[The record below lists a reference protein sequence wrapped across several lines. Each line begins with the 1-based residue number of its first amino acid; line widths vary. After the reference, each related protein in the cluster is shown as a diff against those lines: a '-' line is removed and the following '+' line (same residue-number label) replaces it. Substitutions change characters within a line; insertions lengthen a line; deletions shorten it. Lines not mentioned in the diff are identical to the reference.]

1 MLIKKNKEWSFYKN
15 ITPEAT
21 FINRRS
27 ILKSMGF
34 AAISS
39 NIIMQNAFA
48 AAQNDSRNDLYPVK
62 ENRKFNLE
70 EFDIKGGLRK
80 LTEENSVT
88 SYNNYYEF
96 GTTKNIKR
104 AASKLITSP
113 WNISFKGLI
122 DNEFEIDFD
131 DLLKKVSLEERV
143 YKLRCVEA
151 WSMVVPWSG
160 FPLKSIIK
168 MAQPKSNAK
177 YLVMKTFFDPDKAKS
192 QRQDWYPWPYT
203 EVITIDEAMND
214 LTFIATGVYGKALP
228 NQNGSPLR
236 LVVPWK
242 YGFKSIKSIVSFEF
256 SAERPKTF
264 WEEIQPKEY
273 GFWANVNPKV
283 KHPRWSQEQDK
294 DIGSNRMY
302 PTEIYNG
309 YSKWVASLY
318 KDMNKSDL
326 LYR

>member
-1 MLIKKNKEWSFYKN
+1 MLIKINKEWNIYKN

-39 NIIMQNAFA
+39 NIIMKNTFA
-48 AAQNDSRNDLYPVK
+48 ATDKNNRNILYPAIENK
-62 ENRKFNLE
+62 EFNLE
-70 EFDIKGGLRK
+70 EVDIKGGIRN
-80 LTEENSVT
+80 LTDENSVT

-104 AASKLITSP
+104 AANKLITSP

-122 DNEFEIDFD
+122 DNEFEIDID
-131 DLLKKVSLEERV
+131 DLINKISLEERV

-160 FPLKSIIK
+160 FSLKSIIK
-168 MAQPKSNAK
+168 MAQPKSKAK
-177 YLVMKTFFDPDKAKS
+177 FLVMKTFFDPDNVKS
-192 QRQDWYPWPYT
+192 QRQDWFPWPYT

-214 LTFIATGVYGKALP
+214 LAFIATGVYGKSLP

-236 LVVPWK
+236 LVIPWK

-256 SAERPKTF
+256 VSDRPKTF

-273 GFWANVNPKV
+273 GFWANVNPLV
-283 KHPRWSQEQDK
+283 KHPRWSQAQDK

-302 PTEIYNG
+302 ETKIYNG
-309 YSKWVASLY
+309 YGKWVANLY
-318 KDMNKSDL
+318 KDMEKSDL

>member
-1 MLIKKNKEWSFYKN
+1 MLIKINKEWNIYKN

-48 AAQNDSRNDLYPVK
+48 VEQSDPRNDLYPVDA
-62 ENRKFNLE
+62 NREFDFE
-70 EFDIKGGLRK
+70 RFDIKGGIRK
-80 LTEENSVT
+80 NTDENSVT

-96 GTTKNIKR
+96 GTIKNIKR
-104 AASKLITSP
+104 AASKLNTSP

-168 MAQPKSNAK
+168 MAQPKSTAK
-177 YLVMKTFFDPDKAKS
+177 FLVMKTFFDPDTARA

-203 EVITIDEAMND
+203 EVITIEEAMND
-214 LTFIATGVYGKALP
+214 LAFIATGVYGKSLP

-256 SAERPKTF
+256 VSERPKTF

-273 GFWANVNPKV
+273 GFWANVNPLV
-283 KHPRWSQEQDK
+283 KHPRWSQAQDK

-302 PTEIYNG
+302 ETKIYNG
-309 YSKWVASLY
+309 YGKWVANLY
-318 KDMNKSDL
+318 KDMEKSDL

>member
-1 MLIKKNKEWSFYKN
+1 MLIKKYKEWNNYKN
-15 ITPEAT
+15 ITPEKT

-48 AAQNDSRNDLYPVK
+48 VEQSDPRNDLYPVDA
-62 ENRKFNLE
+62 NREFDFE
-70 EFDIKGGLRK
+70 RFDIKGGIRK
-80 LTEENSVT
+80 NTDENSVT

-96 GTTKNIKR
+96 GTIKNIKR
-104 AASKLITSP
+104 AASKLNTSP

-168 MAQPKSNAK
+168 MAQPKSTAK
-177 YLVMKTFFDPDKAKS
+177 FLVMKTFFDPNNART

-203 EVITIDEAMND
+203 EVITIDEAKND
-214 LTFIATGVYGKALP
+214 LAFIATGVYG
-228 NQNGSPLR
+228 
-236 LVVPWK
+236 
-242 YGFKSIKSIVSFEF
+242 
-256 SAERPKTF
+256 
-264 WEEIQPKEY
+264 
-273 GFWANVNPKV
+273 
-283 KHPRWSQEQDK
+283 
-294 DIGSNRMY
+294 
-302 PTEIYNG
+302 
-309 YSKWVASLY
+309 
-318 KDMNKSDL
+318 
-326 LYR
+326 

>member
-1 MLIKKNKEWSFYKN
+1 MLIKKNKEWNFYKN

-34 AAISS
+34 ATISS
-39 NIIMQNAFA
+39 NIIIQNAFA
-48 AAQNDSRNDLYPVK
+48 AAQNDPRNDLYPVK
-62 ENRKFNLE
+62 ENREFNLE
-70 EFDIKGGLRK
+70 EFDIKGGVRK
-80 LTEENSVT
+80 LTKENSVT

-214 LTFIATGVYGKALP
+214 LAFIATGVYGKALP

-302 PTEIYNG
+302 STEIYNG

>member
-48 AAQNDSRNDLYPVK
+48 AAQNDPRNDLYPVK
-62 ENRKFNLE
+62 ENREFNLE

>member
-1 MLIKKNKEWSFYKN
+1 MLIKKNKEWNFYKN

-48 AAQNDSRNDLYPVK
+48 AAQNDPRNDLYPVK
-62 ENRKFNLE
+62 ENREFNLE
-70 EFDIKGGLRK
+70 EFDIKGGVRK
-80 LTEENSVT
+80 LTKENSVT

-302 PTEIYNG
+302 STEIYNG

>member
-1 MLIKKNKEWSFYKN
+1 MLIKKNKEWNFYKN

-34 AAISS
+34 AAISP

-48 AAQNDSRNDLYPVK
+48 AAQNDPRNDLYPVK
-62 ENRKFNLE
+62 ENREFNLE
-70 EFDIKGGLRK
+70 KFDIKGGVRK
-80 LTEENSVT
+80 LTKENSVT

-214 LTFIATGVYGKALP
+214 LAFIATGVYGKALP

-302 PTEIYNG
+302 STEIYNG

>member
-1 MLIKKNKEWSFYKN
+1 MLIKKNKEWNSYKN
-15 ITPEAT
+15 ITSEKT

-34 AAISS
+34 GALSS

-48 AAQNDSRNDLYPVK
+48 ATQNDPRNDLYPVD

-70 EFDIKGGLRK
+70 QFDIKGGLRQ
-80 LTEENSVT
+80 LTDEKSVI

-104 AASKLITSP
+104 SASKLITSP
-113 WNISFKGLI
+113 WNVSFKGLI
-122 DNEFEIDFD
+122 DNEFEIDID
-131 DLLKKVSLEERV
+131 DLINKISLEERV

-177 YLVMKTFFDPDKAKS
+177 FLVMKTFFDPDNVKS
-192 QRQDWYPWPYT
+192 QRQDWFPWPYT
-203 EVITIDEAMND
+203 EAITIDEAMND
-214 LTFIATGVYGKALP
+214 LAFIATGVYGKSLP

-256 SAERPKTF
+256 VSERPKTF

-309 YSKWVASLY
+309 YGKWVASLY
-318 KDMNKSDL
+318 KDMDKSDL

>member
-1 MLIKKNKEWSFYKN
+1 MLIKKNKEWNNYKN
-15 ITPEAT
+15 ITSEKT

-48 AAQNDSRNDLYPVK
+48 VEQSDPRNDLYPVDA
-62 ENRKFNLE
+62 NREFDFE
-70 EFDIKGGLRK
+70 RFDIKGGIRK
-80 LTEENSVT
+80 NTDENSVT

-96 GTTKNIKR
+96 GTIKNIKR
-104 AASKLITSP
+104 AASKLNTSP

-168 MAQPKSNAK
+168 MAQPKSTAK
-177 YLVMKTFFDPDKAKS
+177 FLVMKTFFDPDTARA

-203 EVITIDEAMND
+203 EVITIEEAMND
-214 LTFIATGVYGKALP
+214 LAFIATGVYGKSLP

-256 SAERPKTF
+256 LSERPKTF

-273 GFWANVNPKV
+273 GFWANVNPEV
-283 KHPRWSQEQDK
+283 KHPRWSQAQDK

-309 YSKWVASLY
+309 YGKWVDSLY

>member
-1 MLIKKNKEWSFYKN
+1 MLIKKNKEWNFYKN

-48 AAQNDSRNDLYPVK
+48 AAQNDARNDLYPVK
-62 ENRKFNLE
+62 ENREFNLE
-70 EFDIKGGLRK
+70 EFDIKGGIRK
-80 LTEENSVT
+80 LTKENSVT

-122 DNEFEIDFD
+122 DNEFKIDFD
-131 DLLKKVSLEERV
+131 DLLKKVNLEERV
-143 YKLRCVEA
+143 YKLRCVER

-177 YLVMKTFFDPDKAKS
+177 FLIMKTFLDPDTARS
-192 QRQDWYPWPYT
+192 QRQDWWPWPYT

-214 LTFIATGVYGKALP
+214 LAFIATGVYGKTLP

-256 SAERPKTF
+256 VSKRPQTF

-283 KHPRWSQEQDK
+283 KHPRWSQEQDQ
-294 DIGSNRMY
+294 DIGTNRMY

-309 YSKWVASLY
+309 YGKWVASLY

>member
-1 MLIKKNKEWSFYKN
+1 MLIKKNKEWNNYKN
-15 ITPEAT
+15 ITPEKT

-34 AAISS
+34 AAVSS

-48 AAQNDSRNDLYPVK
+48 AEQYDPRNDLYPVDA
-62 ENRKFNLE
+62 NREFNLE
-70 EFDIKGGLRK
+70 RFDIKGGIRK
-80 LTEENSVT
+80 NTDEDSVT

-104 AASKLITSP
+104 AASKLNTSP

-131 DLLKKVSLEERV
+131 DLLKRVSLEERV

-168 MAQPKSNAK
+168 MAQPKSTAK
-177 YLVMKTFFDPDKAKS
+177 FLVMKTFFDPDTARS

-203 EVITIDEAMND
+203 EVITIEEAMND
-214 LTFIATGVYGKALP
+214 LAFIATGVYGKSLP

-256 SAERPKTF
+256 VSERPKTF

-273 GFWANVNPKV
+273 GFWANVNPEV
-283 KHPRWSQEQDK
+283 KHPRWSQKQDK

-309 YSKWVASLY
+309 YGKWVASLY

>member
-1 MLIKKNKEWSFYKN
+1 MLIKKNKEWNNYKN
-15 ITPEAT
+15 ITSEKT

-48 AAQNDSRNDLYPVK
+48 VEQSDPRNDLYPVDA
-62 ENRKFNLE
+62 NREFDFE
-70 EFDIKGGLRK
+70 RFDIKGGIRK
-80 LTEENSVT
+80 NTDENSVT

-96 GTTKNIKR
+96 GTIKNIKR
-104 AASKLITSP
+104 AASKLNTSP

-168 MAQPKSNAK
+168 MAQPKSTAK
-177 YLVMKTFFDPDKAKS
+177 FLVMKTFFDPDTARA

-203 EVITIDEAMND
+203 EVITIEEAMND
-214 LTFIATGVYGKALP
+214 LAFIATGVYGKSLP

-256 SAERPKTF
+256 VSERPKTF

-283 KHPRWSQEQDK
+283 KHPRWSQAQDK

>member
-1 MLIKKNKEWSFYKN
+1 MLIKKNKEWDKYKN
-15 ITPEAT
+15 ITSEKT

-34 AAISS
+34 AAVSS

-48 AAQNDSRNDLYPVK
+48 ATQNDLRNDLYPVDK
-62 ENRKFNLE
+62 NREFNLE
-70 EFDIKGGLRK
+70 RFDIKGGIRK
-80 LTEENSVT
+80 NTDEDSVT

-104 AASKLITSP
+104 AASKLNTSP

-131 DLLKKVSLEERV
+131 DLLKRVSLEERV

-168 MAQPKSNAK
+168 MAQPKSTAK
-177 YLVMKTFFDPDKAKS
+177 FLVMKTFFDPDTARS

-203 EVITIDEAMND
+203 EVITIEEAMND
-214 LTFIATGVYGKALP
+214 LAFIATGVYGKPLP

-256 SAERPKTF
+256 VSERPKTF

-302 PTEIYNG
+302 PTAIYNG
-309 YSKWVASLY
+309 YGKWVSSLY

>member
-1 MLIKKNKEWSFYKN
+1 
-15 ITPEAT
+15 
-21 FINRRS
+21 
-27 ILKSMGF
+27 
-34 AAISS
+34 
-39 NIIMQNAFA
+39 
-48 AAQNDSRNDLYPVK
+48 
-62 ENRKFNLE
+62 
-70 EFDIKGGLRK
+70 
-80 LTEENSVT
+80 
-88 SYNNYYEF
+88 
-96 GTTKNIKR
+96 
-104 AASKLITSP
+104 
-113 WNISFKGLI
+113 
-122 DNEFEIDFD
+122 
-131 DLLKKVSLEERV
+131 
-143 YKLRCVEA
+143 
-151 WSMVVPWSG
+151 
-160 FPLKSIIK
+160 

-214 LTFIATGVYGKALP
+214 LAFIATGVYGKALP

-302 PTEIYNG
+302 STEIYNG

>member
-1 MLIKKNKEWSFYKN
+1 MLIKKNKEWNSYKN
-15 ITPEAT
+15 ITSEKT

-34 AAISS
+34 GALSS

-48 AAQNDSRNDLYPVK
+48 ATQNDPRNDLYPVD

-70 EFDIKGGLRK
+70 QFDIKGGLRQ
-80 LTEENSVT
+80 LTDEKSVI

-104 AASKLITSP
+104 SASKLITSP

-122 DNEFEIDFD
+122 DNEFEIDID
-131 DLLKKVSLEERV
+131 DLINKISLEERV

-177 YLVMKTFFDPDKAKS
+177 FLVMKTFFDPDNVKS
-192 QRQDWYPWPYT
+192 QRQDWFPWPYT

-214 LTFIATGVYGKALP
+214 LAFIATGVYGKSLP

-256 SAERPKTF
+256 VSERPKTF

-309 YSKWVASLY
+309 YGKWVASLY
-318 KDMNKSDL
+318 KDMDKSDL

>member
-1 MLIKKNKEWSFYKN
+1 MLIKKNKEWNFYKN
-15 ITPEAT
+15 ITPEST

-48 AAQNDSRNDLYPVK
+48 AAQNDPRNDLYPVK
-62 ENRKFNLE
+62 ENREFNLE
-70 EFDIKGGLRK
+70 EFDIKGGVRK

-96 GTTKNIKR
+96 GATKNIKR

-160 FPLKSIIK
+160 FSLKSIIK

>member
-1 MLIKKNKEWSFYKN
+1 MLIKKNKEWNKYKN
-15 ITPEAT
+15 ITPENT

-34 AAISS
+34 AAVSS

-48 AAQNDSRNDLYPVK
+48 AEQYDPRNDLYPVDT
-62 ENRKFNLE
+62 NREFNLE
-70 EFDIKGGLRK
+70 RFDIKGGIRK
-80 LTEENSVT
+80 NTDEDSVT

-104 AASKLITSP
+104 AASKLNTSP

-131 DLLKKVSLEERV
+131 DLLKRVSLEERV

-168 MAQPKSNAK
+168 MAQPKSTAK
-177 YLVMKTFFDPDKAKS
+177 FLVMKTFFDPDTARS

-203 EVITIDEAMND
+203 EVITIEEAMND
-214 LTFIATGVYGKALP
+214 LAFIATGVYGKPLP

-256 SAERPKTF
+256 VSERPKTF

-302 PTEIYNG
+302 PTAIYNG
-309 YSKWVASLY
+309 YGKWVSSLY

>member
-1 MLIKKNKEWSFYKN
+1 MLIKKNKEWNSYKN
-15 ITPEAT
+15 ITSEKT

-34 AAISS
+34 GALSS

-48 AAQNDSRNDLYPVK
+48 ATQNDPRNDLYPVD

-70 EFDIKGGLRK
+70 QFDIKGGLRQ
-80 LTEENSVT
+80 LTDEKSVI

-104 AASKLITSP
+104 SASKLITSP
-113 WNISFKGLI
+113 WNVSFKGLI
-122 DNEFEIDFD
+122 DNEFEIDID
-131 DLLKKVSLEERV
+131 DLINKISLEERV

-177 YLVMKTFFDPDKAKS
+177 FLVMKTFFDPDNVKS
-192 QRQDWYPWPYT
+192 QRQDWFPWPYT

-214 LTFIATGVYGKALP
+214 LAFIATGVYGKSLL

-256 SAERPKTF
+256 VSERPKTF

-309 YSKWVASLY
+309 YGKWVASLY
-318 KDMNKSDL
+318 KDMDKSDL

>member
-1 MLIKKNKEWSFYKN
+1 MLIKKNKEWNSYKN
-15 ITPEAT
+15 ITSEKT

-34 AAISS
+34 GALSS

-48 AAQNDSRNDLYPVK
+48 ATQNDPRNDLYPVD

-70 EFDIKGGLRK
+70 QFDIKGGLRQ
-80 LTEENSVT
+80 LTDEKSVI

-104 AASKLITSP
+104 SASKLITSP
-113 WNISFKGLI
+113 WNVSFKGLI
-122 DNEFEIDFD
+122 DNEFEIDID
-131 DLLKKVSLEERV
+131 DLINKISLEERV

-177 YLVMKTFFDPDKAKS
+177 FLVMKTFFDPDNVKS
-192 QRQDWYPWPYT
+192 QRQDWFPWPYT

-214 LTFIATGVYGKALP
+214 LAFIATGVYGKSLP

-256 SAERPKTF
+256 VSERPKTF

-309 YSKWVASLY
+309 YGKWVASLY
-318 KDMNKSDL
+318 KDMDKSDL

>member
-1 MLIKKNKEWSFYKN
+1 MLIKKNKEWNNYKN
-15 ITPEAT
+15 ITPEKT

-48 AAQNDSRNDLYPVK
+48 VEQSDPRNDLYPVDA
-62 ENRKFNLE
+62 NREFDFE
-70 EFDIKGGLRK
+70 RFDIKGGIRK
-80 LTEENSVT
+80 NTDENSVT

-96 GTTKNIKR
+96 GTIKNIKR
-104 AASKLITSP
+104 AASKLNTSP

-168 MAQPKSNAK
+168 MAQPKSTAK
-177 YLVMKTFFDPDKAKS
+177 FLVMKTFFDPDTARA

-203 EVITIDEAMND
+203 EVITIEEAMND
-214 LTFIATGVYGKALP
+214 LAFIATGVYGKSLP

-256 SAERPKTF
+256 VSERPKTF

-273 GFWANVNPKV
+273 GFWANVNPEV
-283 KHPRWSQEQDK
+283 KHPRWSQAQDK

-309 YSKWVASLY
+309 YGKWVASLY
-318 KDMNKSDL
+318 KDMNKSDS
-326 LYR
+326 LYT

>member
-1 MLIKKNKEWSFYKN
+1 MLIKKNKEWNNYKN
-15 ITPEAT
+15 ITSEKT

-48 AAQNDSRNDLYPVK
+48 VEQSDPRNDLYPVDA
-62 ENRKFNLE
+62 NREFDFE
-70 EFDIKGGLRK
+70 RFDIKGGIRK
-80 LTEENSVT
+80 NTDENSVT

-96 GTTKNIKR
+96 GTIKNIKR
-104 AASKLITSP
+104 AASKLNTSP

-168 MAQPKSNAK
+168 MAQPKSTAK
-177 YLVMKTFFDPDKAKS
+177 FLVMKTFFDPDTARA

-203 EVITIDEAMND
+203 EVITIEEAMND
-214 LTFIATGVYGKALP
+214 LAFIATGVYGKSLP

-256 SAERPKTF
+256 VSERPKTF

-273 GFWANVNPKV
+273 GFWANVNPEV
-283 KHPRWSQEQDK
+283 KHPRWSQAQDK

>member
-1 MLIKKNKEWSFYKN
+1 
-15 ITPEAT
+15 
-21 FINRRS
+21 
-27 ILKSMGF
+27 
-34 AAISS
+34 
-39 NIIMQNAFA
+39 
-48 AAQNDSRNDLYPVK
+48 
-62 ENRKFNLE
+62 
-70 EFDIKGGLRK
+70 
-80 LTEENSVT
+80 
-88 SYNNYYEF
+88 
-96 GTTKNIKR
+96 
-104 AASKLITSP
+104 
-113 WNISFKGLI
+113 
-122 DNEFEIDFD
+122 
-131 DLLKKVSLEERV
+131 VSLEERV

-203 EVITIDEAMND
+203 EIITIDEAMND
-214 LTFIATGVYGKALP
+214 LAFIATGVYGKALP

>member
-1 MLIKKNKEWSFYKN
+1 MLIKKNKEWNFYKN

-48 AAQNDSRNDLYPVK
+48 AAQKDPRNDLYPVK
-62 ENRKFNLE
+62 ENREFNLE
-70 EFDIKGGLRK
+70 EFDIKGGFRK

>member
-1 MLIKKNKEWSFYKN
+1 MLIKKNKEWNSYKN
-15 ITPEAT
+15 ITSEKT

-34 AAISS
+34 GALSS

-48 AAQNDSRNDLYPVK
+48 ATQNDPRNDLYPVD

-70 EFDIKGGLRK
+70 QFDIKGGLRQ
-80 LTEENSVT
+80 LTDEKSVI
-88 SYNNYYEF
+88 SYNNYCEF

-104 AASKLITSP
+104 SASKLITSP
-113 WNISFKGLI
+113 WNVSFKGLI
-122 DNEFEIDFD
+122 DNEFEIDID
-131 DLLKKVSLEERV
+131 DLINKISLEERV

-177 YLVMKTFFDPDKAKS
+177 FLVMKTFFDPDNVKS
-192 QRQDWYPWPYT
+192 QRQDWFPWPYT

-214 LTFIATGVYGKALP
+214 LAFIATGVYGKSLP

-256 SAERPKTF
+256 VSERPKTF

-309 YSKWVASLY
+309 YGKWVASLY
-318 KDMNKSDL
+318 KDMDKSDL